1 MHSLSRY
8 VIGHHNK
15 RRYKT
20 VLPTLVGTR
29 KGLIIRQK
37 EPNNLET
44 LFDQIE
50 SFITPTET
58 TGPCLTP
65 DFRSHLEFP
74 RRFD

>member
-1 MHSLSRY
+1 MENSQRHY
-8 VIGHHNK
+8 
-15 RRYKT
+15 
-20 VLPTLVGTR
+20 TR
-29 KGLIIRQK
+29 NEPDKSNQSFASGLIIRQK

-58 TGPCLTP
+58 TGPRLTS
-65 DFRSHLEFP
+65 DFRSHLEFQ